1 MILYL
6 NSNGDE
12 EKKTPAKKIND
23 QPVVVIGFCISIL
36 FMYLVMKKRKT
47 PAKKINDQPV
57 VVIRFCISILFMYL
71 VMKRRKHPPKS

>member
-23 QPVVVIGFCISIL
+23 QPVVVLLNINTAIGWKIDFWISNE
-36 FMYLVMKKRKT
+36 K
-47 PAKKINDQPV
+47 
-57 VVIRFCISILFMYL
+57 
-71 VMKRRKHPPKS
+71 